1 MKKILVLTNFSEN
14 ANHAA
19 EFAVELALRLPADV
33 LLFSSLTTNPM
44 LPIFT
49 DGPWLADEGSGWAN
63 SGLKEMHSLAGELR
77 LKIEDI
83 ARKTSTPKV
92 LTSFGEGDLG
102 LNIKQLCR
110 EHRISLIVM
119 GSRTGSGLNH
129 LLYGSD
135 TSSVINQTPV
145 PVLIVPPKG
154 ELTSISKM
162 LLATDFKATD
172 RKALRYLVSLAK
184 AFNCKVG
191 VVHIYPPGKTAPNVP
206 VRTSRFLEL
215 LHSFDDTGISFHEVR
230 RKDILAGLKRTCLDS
245 GAGLLALVH
254 RKRSFIDALIGQS
267 ISKRVINRQ
276 QLPLLI
282 YPAKS

>member
-19 EFAVELALRLPADV
+19 EFAVDMALRLPADV
-33 LLFSSLTTNPM
+33 LLFNSLTTNPM
-44 LPIFT
+44 LPVFA

-63 SGLKEMHSLAGELR
+63 SSLKAMHTLAGELR
-77 LKIEDI
+77 LRIEDI
-83 ARKTSTPKV
+83 APKAQVPKV

-119 GSRTGSGLNH
+119 GSRTGSALNH
-129 LLYGSD
+129 LFYGSD

-154 ELTSISKM
+154 ELTAIGKM
-162 LLATDFKATD
+162 LLATDFKSTD
-172 RKALRYLVSLAK
+172 RKALNYLVSLA
-184 AFNCKVG
+184 AALNCKVG
-191 VVHIYPPGKTAPNVP
+191 VVHVHYPGETSPTIAKT
-206 VRTSRFLEL
+206 TRFLEL
-215 LHSFDDTGISFHEVR
+215 LRSFNNESISYHEVR
-230 RKDILAGLKRTCLDS
+230 RKDIVAGLRRTCRDS

-254 RKRSFIDALIGQS
+254 RKRSFIDTLIGQS
-267 ISKRVINRQ
+267 TSKKAISRQ
-276 QLPLLI
+276 QFPLLV

>member
-1 MKKILVLTNFSEN
+1 MKKILVLTNFSES

-19 EFAVELALRLPADV
+19 EFAVELALRIPADV
-33 LLFSSLTTNPM
+33 LLFNSLTTNPI

-77 LKIEDI
+77 LKIENN
-83 ARKTSTPKV
+83 AGKTPSPKV

-110 EHRISLIVM
+110 QHRISLIVM
-119 GSRTGSGLNH
+119 GSRTGSGLSH

-154 ELTSISKM
+154 ELTSIDKM

-172 RKALRYLVSLAK
+172 REALRYMVNLAK
-184 AFNCKVG
+184 TLNCKVG
-191 VVHIYPPGKTAPNVP
+191 VVHIHPPGKLSTN
-206 VRTSRFLEL
+206 TITKTTRFLEL
-215 LHSFDDTGISFHEVR
+215 LHSVDGAVISFHEVG
-230 RKDILAGLKRTCLDS
+230 RKDILAGLQRTCRNS

-254 RKRSFIDALIGQS
+254 RKRSLIGGLISQS
-267 ISKRVINRQ
+267 TTKAAINRQ
-276 QLPLLI
+276 QLPLLV
-282 YPAKS
+282 YPSKS